1 MAKNPEIVTVAEI
14 ERQHPDEWV
23 LVQITRDH
31 KAHPRV
37 AGHLLAHS
45 ADRADLD
52 EPHRRFRAEH
62 PNARLYEFYTGAL
75 VAKGFVAIL

>member
-1 MAKNPEIVTVAEI
+1 MAKDPEIVTVAEI
-14 ERQHPDEWV
+14 ERRYPDEWI
-23 LVQITRDH
+23 LLHITRDH

-37 AGHLLAHS
+37 AGRLLAHS
-45 ADRADLD
+45 ANRADLD

-75 VAKGFVAIL
+75 VAEGFVAIL